1 MTTVELEEGH
11 HNELVDSQGN
21 VIEQSESEVIDSDQ
35 TSDYPIE
42 TIQISI
48 KRRFHENMAKKL
60 LTSDR
65 MIWETE

>member
-1 MTTVELEEGH
+1 ML
-11 HNELVDSQGN
+11 
-21 VIEQSESEVIDSDQ
+21 EQSESEVIDSDQ

-48 KRRFHENMAKKL
+48 KRRFHENMVKKL

>member
-1 MTTVELEEGH
+1 MH
-11 HNELVDSQGN
+11 PA
-21 VIEQSESEVIDSDQ
+21 SESEVIDSDQ

-42 TIQISI
+42 TIAISI
-48 KRRFHENMAKKL
+48 KRRFHEHKAKKL